1 MAGSRAG
8 VSVDETVA
16 LCVSRSA
23 SEAIDVS
30 VTKRSAYASARVG
43 CSTSPTPDRP
53 GLVTKSK
60 VAVSVS
66 IYL

>member
-1 MAGSRAG
+1 MAGRRAG
-8 VSVDETVA
+8 VSVDVTVA
-16 LCVSRSA
+16 LCVYRT
-23 SEAIDVS
+23 IDAS
-30 VTKRSAYASARVG
+30 VTKRSASARVG
-43 CSTSPTPDRP
+43 CSTPDRP

>member
-1 MAGSRAG
+1 MG

-23 SEAIDVS
+23 SEAIDAS
-30 VTKRSAYASARVG
+30 VTKRSAYA
-43 CSTSPTPDRP
+43 TSPTPDRL